1 MKYIA
6 GYCPYCKSE
15 IQINKEKKNGIC
27 PFCGKTY
34 NTLEVIKNIKKIEQ
48 EKNNQ
53 IKSEDESVSLNTQ
66 KNNKKTKIIGII
78 LCAILFIIML
88 IGICILFKP
97 QKIEFGSN
105 ISGTN
110 NYEIEKEIVKD
121 VIKTN
126 NDIPEESSFLLNFA
140 FNICRFLGIFMLIF
154 SFGMYISAMKNDE
167 PEDKARSISILLS
180 SVMLIF
186 LPTIYNTLL

>member
-53 IKSEDESVSLNTQ
+53 IKSEEESINLNTQ

-105 ISGTN
+105 ISRTN
-110 NYEIEKEIVKD
+110 NYEIEKEIVED

-126 NDIPEESSFLLNFA
+126 NDITEESSLLLNFA

-154 SFGMYISAMKNDE
+154 SLGMYISAMKNDE
-167 PEDKARSISILLS
+167 PEDKARSISVLLS
-180 SVMLIF
+180 SVMLIS